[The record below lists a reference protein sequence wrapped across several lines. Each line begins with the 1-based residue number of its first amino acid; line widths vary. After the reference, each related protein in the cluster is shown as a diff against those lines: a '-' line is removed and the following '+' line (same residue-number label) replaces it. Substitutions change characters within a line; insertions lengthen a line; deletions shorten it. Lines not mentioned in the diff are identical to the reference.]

1 MDTKVHF
8 NDDGSLDIAVPA
20 ELIETIKYGIYT
32 SNAKRMYIDACF
44 DGSGNIDF
52 KIVFTN
58 AVDQKLYDI
67 LYNDVSGQMSEV
79 EYMEYVDKVLDEYIQ
94 NNILPNILDIISEA
108 ALLNDKENK
117 EGWYINGEC

>member
-8 NDDGSLDIAVPA
+8 NDDGSLDIAVPN

-32 SNAKRMYIDACF
+32 SNAKRIYIDAYF
-44 DGSGNIDF
+44 DGNGNIDF

-58 AVDQKLYDI
+58 SVDQKLYDI
-67 LYNDVSGQMSEV
+67 LYNDVSEQMSEV

-108 ALLNDKENK
+108 ALLNNEEYR
-117 EGWYINGEC
+117 EGGIVNG

>member
-8 NDDGSLDIAVPA
+8 NDDGSLDIAVPN

-32 SNAKRMYIDACF
+32 SNAKRMYIDAYF
-44 DGSGNIDF
+44 DGDGNIDF

-79 EYMEYVDKVLDEYIQ
+79 EYMEYVDRVLDEYIQ

-108 ALLNDKENK
+108 ALLNNEEYR
-117 EGWYINGEC
+117 EGGIVNG